1 VIFRKNEK
9 LEYLMVILNGKMN
22 IYCNNNVVG
31 QLSSGNMLG
40 IINYLQLNKE
50 NLILYDLIAEEDG

>member
-9 LEYLMVILNGKMN
+9 LEYLMVILSGKMN

>member
-1 VIFRKNEK
+1 
-9 LEYLMVILNGKMN
+9 MVILNGKMN

>member
-1 VIFRKNEK
+1 MIFRKNEK